1 MRSFITLIFIAF
13 LSSFQVNA
21 QSEVVNFN
29 THLETLIT
37 SMPSSNLDFAAKKR
51 DILNTKINAKLKGE
65 VDLFFVADKSKI
77 C

>member
-29 THLETLIT
+29 TQFETLIT
-37 SMPSSNLDFAAKKR
+37 SMPNSNLDFAAKKK
-51 DILNTKINAKLKGE
+51 DILNIKINAKLKGE
-65 VDLFFVADKSKI
+65 VDLFFVADKSKP